1 VYSHFV
7 SNALPIKRRGRRRR
21 VDSSNGGQSTTG
33 YDVLMLLSD
42 AFGGFGGIAKFN
54 RDFLIALCANP
65 IIERVVA
72 VPRVA
77 SQKSEPLPPKLTYA
91 TSALGSKAHFMSA
104 TLAAAR
110 DLRPNG
116 KSAAPI
122 IICGHINLLPAA
134 LVARKICSGRVYLII
149 HGIEA
154 WKPLRNPILNACV
167 RQIDDFIAVST
178 VTRRRFLRWSGLRQ
192 DQGMILPDCVDLSIF
207 TPGPKSITL
216 MERYDLENRTVLLTL
231 GRLATEERY
240 KGVDE
245 VLEIMPS
252 LIQEIP
258 NIAYLIVGDGSDRIR
273 LEQKARQLGVAER
286 IIFAGRISDEEKVDH
301 YRLAD
306 AYVMPS
312 SGEGFGIVYLEALAC
327 GIPVIGSKID
337 GSRDALRNGRLGILV
352 NPTDSAELR
361 AAILQTLAAKDQ
373 GANER
378 RNGVEY
384 FSVDRF
390 RQRVFEIIDTI
401 TTAPSLDKMDG
412 SSTGSR
418 EVAES
423 MPANRDGQR
432 RTTGPQD
439 YQRLRAKS

>member
-1 VYSHFV
+1 MLCRLS
-7 SNALPIKRRGRRRR
+7 SRSSGRR
-21 VDSSNGGQSTTG
+21 VDRSSEGQSATR

-54 RDFLIALCANP
+54 RDFLTALCANP

-77 SQKSEPLPPKLTYA
+77 SQESEPLPPKLTYA
-91 TSALGSKAHFMSA
+91 TSALGGKSYFMREVIR
-104 TLAAAR
+104 AAR
-110 DLRPNG
+110 QLCANG
-116 KSAAPI
+116 KNSSPI

-134 LVARKICSGRVYLII
+134 LLARKICSGPIYLIV

-154 WKPLRNPILNACV
+154 WKPLRNPILNISV
-167 RQIDDFIAVST
+167 KHIDDFIAVST
-178 VTRRRFLRWSGLRQ
+178 VTRHRFLRWSGLRQ

-207 TPGPKSITL
+207 TPGPKSMTL
-216 MERYDLENRTVLLTL
+216 MKRYGLENRTVLLTL

-240 KGVDE
+240 KGIDE
-245 VLEIMPS
+245 VLEILPS
-252 LIQEIP
+252 LTQAIP
-258 NIAYLIVGDGSDRIR
+258 NIAYLIVGDGSDRAR
-273 LEQKARQLGVAER
+273 LEQKARELGLGDRV
-286 IIFAGRISDEEKVDH
+286 IFAGRISEEEKRDH

-352 NPTDSAELR
+352 NPTDPAELR
-361 AAILQTLAAKDQ
+361 AAILQTLAAKDG
-373 GANER
+373 GAKDR
-378 RNGVEY
+378 QNGVEY
-384 FSVDRF
+384 FSADRF
-390 RQRVFEIIDTI
+390 QERVFDIIDAI
-401 TTAPSLDKMDG
+401 IAAPSLDKMDAF
-412 SSTGSR
+412 STGLG

-423 MPANRDGQR
+423 MPAKRDGQAT
-432 RTTGPQD
+432 TTGLPDHKTTSKEQGAG
-439 YQRLRAKS
+439 AKS